1 MSSSMRE
8 QRLTENNDDI
18 KDITQQLQIKEK
30 RRVQSESVKNYKL
43 CDDIMSEIST
53 LKVTLREKKYEA
65 KVLLRKTSQAAWYE
79 RRKTSRSGASES
91 DADTIILSD
100 TGSSALSSPM
110 TQRMDA
116 QSPSPLFTT
125 PPSARSSLTSEPA
138 YSPLSEQSLLP
149 ASGHSTSDHST
160 SVLSPSSP
168 PSLEDSQPL
177 SPSGQY
183 FQ

>member
-8 QRLTENNDDI
+8 QRLTENNEDI
-18 KDITQQLQIKEK
+18 KHITQQLQIKEK

-53 LKVTLREKKYEA
+53 LKVTLKEKKYEA
-65 KVLLRKTSQAAWYE
+65 KVLLRKTSWYE

-91 DADTIILSD
+91 DADMIILSD
-100 TGSSALSSPM
+100 TGSSALPSPM

-116 QSPSPLFTT
+116 RSPSPLFTT
-125 PPSARSSLTSEPA
+125 PPSARSLSLTSEPA
-138 YSPLSEQSLLP
+138 YSPSSEQSLLP

-168 PSLEDSQPL
+168 PFS
-177 SPSGQY
+177 
-183 FQ
+183 